1 MSLVKGR
8 KPRKGGPLRADAKMV
23 DEIWDGT
30 KRNRGKNFR
39 DPCAWGRGR
48 DGALGD
54 MGESQVCGHRCSGTG
69 LIELSFGGSPPCITR
84 RIVRHLVEGVGRRHV
99 LAVCGMTSTGKA
111 PTVRKAHRQ

>member
-1 MSLVKGR
+1 MSLVRGR
-8 KPRKGGPLRADAKMV
+8 KARKGGPLRADAKMV

-54 MGESQVCGHRCSGTG
+54 MGESQVCGHRCHRGD
-69 LIELSFGGSPPCITR
+69 
-84 RIVRHLVEGVGRRHV
+84 VVGQDSSNSV
-99 LAVCGMTSTGKA
+99 LEVPHPA
-111 PTVRKAHRQ
+111 